1 MSFAILRTAK
11 LKKIGN
17 IVASLNHTLRE
28 IDTPNADPNRTALN
42 INSHATTQQALEDIK
57 KRLPEKI
64 REDNVLC
71 IEYLITASPNWNGW
85 HTQKED
91 EYFKKSIEW
100 LEQKHGKENVIV
112 TSIQRDESTPHLVA
126 YVVPITKNKKGKEIL
141 NAKILLAPWNSYS
154 INPSFFSLNSLL
166 KVDSVPRSSLLGCA
180 TIIFLVSRSMP

>member
-42 INSHATTQQALEDIK
+42 VNSHTTTQQALEDIK

-71 IEYLITASPNWNGW
+71 VEYLITGSPGWDGW
-85 HTQKED
+85 HTQKEED
-91 EYFKKSIEW
+91 RKS
-100 LEQKHGKENVIV
+100 
-112 TSIQRDESTPHLVA
+112 
-126 YVVPITKNKKGKEIL
+126 VV
-141 NAKILLAPWNSYS
+141 
-154 INPSFFSLNSLL
+154 
-166 KVDSVPRSSLLGCA
+166 
-180 TIIFLVSRSMP
+180 